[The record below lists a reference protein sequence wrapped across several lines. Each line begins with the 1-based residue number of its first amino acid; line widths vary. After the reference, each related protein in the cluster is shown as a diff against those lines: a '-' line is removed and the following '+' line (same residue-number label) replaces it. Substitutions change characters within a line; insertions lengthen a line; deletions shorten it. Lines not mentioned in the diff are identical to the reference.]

1 MLEIKRIDLEK
12 EHRDKAMDLK
22 TQLIEEAS
30 SGVVSIELRIR
41 TRYSMSQE
49 LALHRKKLMGK
60 LEDSEWNDYCAFVQE
75 CIDEV
80 ETTLD
85 AE

>member
-1 MLEIKRIDLEK
+1 MLEIKRIDLAK

-30 SGVVSIELRIR
+30 SGEVSIELQIR
-41 TRYSMSQE
+41 ARYSMSQE
-49 LALHRKKLMGK
+49 LSLHRKKLMGK
-60 LEDSEWNDYCAFVQE
+60 LDDSEWNDYCAFVQK

-80 ETTLD
+80 KTKTD